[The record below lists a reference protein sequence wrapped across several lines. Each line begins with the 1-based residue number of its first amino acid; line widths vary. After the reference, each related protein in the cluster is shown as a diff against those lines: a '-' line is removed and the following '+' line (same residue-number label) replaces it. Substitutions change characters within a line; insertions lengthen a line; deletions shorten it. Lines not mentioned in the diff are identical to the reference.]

1 MVLYHADI
9 NILKGGWLGVDI
21 FFVIS
26 GYLITNII
34 LSEIRN
40 NNFSLKNFYVRRL
53 KRIFPA
59 LYFMLIAT
67 IPFSYILLNPKNLIE
82 YLNNIR
88 YSLPFLSNVYLS
100 QLDFYTAE
108 PNKFSPLLHTW
119 SLSIEEQFYL
129 FFPIVLL
136 VFF

>member
-1 MVLYHADI
+1 MCIRDRKYRRDINVLRAISVVSVVLYHADI

-67 IPFSYILLNPKNLIE
+67 IPFSYILLNPKNPE
-82 YLNNIR
+82 Y
-88 YSLPFLSNVYLS
+88 
-100 QLDFYTAE
+100 
-108 PNKFSPLLHTW
+108 
-119 SLSIEEQFYL
+119 
-129 FFPIVLL
+129 
-136 VFF
+136 